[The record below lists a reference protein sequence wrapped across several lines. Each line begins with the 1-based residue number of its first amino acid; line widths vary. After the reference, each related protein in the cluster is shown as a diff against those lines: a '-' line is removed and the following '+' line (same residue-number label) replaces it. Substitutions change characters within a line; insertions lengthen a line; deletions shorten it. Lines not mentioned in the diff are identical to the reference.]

1 MKQTLKREVL
11 LPLLIIHAGIIAMV
25 IMIITFVPYNM
36 MVAYLLIAAS
46 ICTVGGSIMLWRF
59 VVSELHSI
67 ERCTQAIATGDIENW
82 HADRTDELGELEEK
96 MVAASHH

>member
-25 IMIITFVPYNM
+25 VMIIAFIPYNLV
-36 MVAYLLIAAS
+36 VAYLLVAAS
-46 ICTVGGSIMLWRF
+46 ICTVGGTIMLWRF
-59 VVSELHSI
+59 VVKELHSI
-67 ERCTQAIATGDIENW
+67 ERCTTAIATGEIENW

-96 MVAASHH
+96 MVAAAHH